1 MHNGNIERQAA
12 TARGRGGTEPPTQPP
27 QAGVVVVHT
36 SSYWYMRQGD
46 RDRERGGGYK
56 LHIVCT

>member
-12 TARGRGGTEPPTQPP
+12 TARGRGGTEPPPQPP

-36 SSYWYMRQGD
+36 SSYWYEAGR
-46 RDRERGGGYK
+46 
-56 LHIVCT
+56 